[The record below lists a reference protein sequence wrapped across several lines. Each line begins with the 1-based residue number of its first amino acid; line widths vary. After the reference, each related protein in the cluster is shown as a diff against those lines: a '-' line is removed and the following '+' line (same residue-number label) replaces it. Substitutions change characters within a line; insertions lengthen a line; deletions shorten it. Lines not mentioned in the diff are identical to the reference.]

1 MMHPKTADDFL
12 DLVDQAIY
20 ETDDVLMC
28 AADEGDPE
36 DSDFTG
42 ILPVFEQL
50 SRDLKTLHDE
60 VRQGKHVFG
69 QGDLAFM
76 PLVQKWKQRI
86 PYHDLLLA
94 LNDIHRQGL
103 GA

>member
-1 MMHPKTADDFL
+1 MMHPKTVDDFL

-28 AADEGDPE
+28 AADEDDPE
-36 DSDFTG
+36 DSGITG

-50 SRDLKTLHDE
+50 SRDLKSLHDA
-60 VRQGKHVFG
+60 VRQGKRVFG
-69 QGDLAFM
+69 QGDLVFM
-76 PLVQKWKQRI
+76 PLVQMWKQRI
-86 PYHDLLLA
+86 PYHDLSLT

>member
-1 MMHPKTADDFL
+1 MIQPKTVDDFL

-42 ILPVFEQL
+42 ILPVFEEL
-50 SRDLKTLHDE
+50 LRDLKSLHDA
-60 VRQGKHVFG
+60 VRQGRHVFG
-69 QGDLAFM
+69 QGDLGFM

-94 LNDIHRQGL
+94 LNDIHRHGV
-103 GA
+103 GG

>member
-1 MMHPKTADDFL
+1 MMQPKTVDDYL

-20 ETDDVLMC
+20 ETDEVLMC

-36 DSDFTG
+36 DSDFSG

-50 SRDLKTLHDE
+50 SRDLKSLHEE
-60 VRQGKHVFG
+60 VRQGRHLFG

-76 PLVQKWKQRI
+76 PLVQQWKRRI
-86 PYHDLLLA
+86 PYYELLLA
-94 LNDIHRQGL
+94 LNNLHRQGL
-103 GA
+103 GG